1 MKHKCSI
8 MSELQVRHVATML
21 KQRYSDKIDMSDCLT
36 SYKDDKENLL
46 LTRAYAA
53 YALQII
59 AEIPEEIAANSI
71 TDGINDNGIDAI
83 LFDKH
88 SKVLW
93 VVQSK
98 WKRKGIGEPESGDT
112 LKFCNGI
119 KKIIEDDFESFNDK
133 IKNKQNDIE
142 DALNDYTVKI
152 KIILAYTG
160 SDNLSS
166 HNKDA
171 INQLL
176 QYVNEDSVELM
187 SFETFT
193 LSQAHKALAGL
204 IDGQPINSEIVINS
218 YGKIDEPY
226 KAVYGYVNGTVFA
239 QLWDKYKSK
248 LFSEN
253 IRGFLGDSIV
263 NDDVQE
269 TITRCP
275 ENFFYYNNGITILCD
290 SFIKKP
296 LMQQNAGT
304 FDVRNLKIVNGA
316 QTVGSIGKAYNTTS
330 DAVEK
335 LWVTVKIISLENCP
349 TDFGEN
355 VTKKTNTQNK
365 IEKRDFVSLDYLQDK
380 LKTELALLGVNYHI
394 KRSIDVETDEN
405 SCTVEELMIATACSL
420 SNIDFAVMAKR
431 EVGLLWNDI
440 KQEPYTL
447 IINDSLKAI
456 KAWRCIQV
464 MRKLNTYIKKESKQ
478 KIGRERACIIHSNRF
493 VLHVILNK
501 ISAILEDENQDFSDY
516 LEQTLNSEI
525 KNIEKKVFNLVEKNF
540 KSSLIHQ
547 VFRNF
552 TKCRELQTV
561 ILKE

>member
-1 MKHKCSI
+1 

-21 KQRYSDKIDMSDCLT
+21 KQRYSDIIDISDCLT
-36 SYKDDKENLL
+36 TNESDFDNLL

-53 YALQII
+53 YALQTI
-59 AEIPEEIAANSI
+59 AEVPEEVAANSI
-71 TDGINDNGIDAI
+71 TDGVNDNGIDAV
-83 LFDKH
+83 LFDKPQ
-88 SKVLW
+88 KILW
-93 VVQSK
+93 IVQSK
-98 WKRKGIGEPESGDT
+98 WKRKGVGEPESGDT
-112 LKFCNGI
+112 LKFCSGI
-119 KKIIEDDFESFNDK
+119 RKIIEDDFETFNEK

-142 DALNDYTVKI
+142 EALNDYTVKI
-152 KIILAYTG
+152 NIILAYTG
-160 SDNLSS
+160 GDNLSS
-166 HNKDA
+166 HNMDA
-171 INQLL
+171 INRLL
-176 QYVNEDSVELM
+176 QDVNEDSDELM

-193 LSQAHKALAGL
+193 LSKAHKALAGL
-204 IDGQPINSEIVINS
+204 VDGQPINTEIVLNS
-218 YGKIDEPY
+218 FGKIDEPY
-226 KAVYGYVNGTVFA
+226 KAVYGYVNGITFA
-239 QLWDKYKSK
+239 QLWEMFKSK

-269 TITRCP
+269 TISRCP

-304 FDVRNLKIVNGA
+304 FEIKNFKIVNGA
-316 QTVGSIGKAYNTTS
+316 QTVGSIGRAYKTSS

-335 LWVTVKIISLENCP
+335 IWVMVKLISLENCP
-349 TDFGEN
+349 KDFGEN
-355 VTKKTNTQNK
+355 VTRKTNTQNK

-394 KRSIDVETDEN
+394 KRSIDVETDEK

-431 EVGLLWNDI
+431 EVGLLWNDT

-447 IINDSLKAI
+447 IINENLTAI

-464 MRKLNTYIKKESKQ
+464 MRKLNAYIKIESKQ
-478 KIGRERACIIHSNRF
+478 KTGRERICIIHSNRF
-493 VLHVILNK
+493 VLHIILNK
-501 ISAILEDENQDFSDY
+501 IAAKLEDENQNFDNY

-525 KNIEKKVFNLVEKNF
+525 NDIENRLFKLVEKNF

-552 TKCRELQTV
+552 TKCRELHTLV
-561 ILKE
+561 LK

>member
-1 MKHKCSI
+1 

-21 KQRYSDKIDMSDCLT
+21 KQRYSDKIGTSDCLT
-36 SYKDDKENLL
+36 NNEDDFDNLF

-53 YALQII
+53 YSLQVI
-59 AEIPEEIAANSI
+59 AEVSEEVAANSI
-71 TDGINDNGIDAI
+71 TDGVNDNGIDAI
-83 LFDKH
+83 LFDR
-88 SKVLW
+88 SNKVLW
-93 VVQSK
+93 IVQSK
-98 WKRKGIGEPESGDT
+98 WKRKGKGEPETGDT
-112 LKFCNGI
+112 LKFCSGI
-119 KKIIEDDFESFNDK
+119 RKIIEDDFKSFNEK

-142 DALNDYTVKI
+142 EALNDYTVKI
-152 KIILAYTG
+152 NIILAYTG
-160 SDNLSS
+160 GDNLSS
-166 HNKDA
+166 HNMDV
-171 INQLL
+171 INSLL
-176 QYVNEDSVELM
+176 QYVNQDSEELM

-193 LSQAHKALAGL
+193 LSKAHKALAGL
-204 IDGQPINSEIVINS
+204 VDGQPINTEIVINS

-226 KAVYGYVNGTVFA
+226 KSVYGYVNGTFFA
-239 QLWDKYKSK
+239 QLWDMHKSR

-263 NDDVQE
+263 NEDVQE
-269 TITRCP
+269 TITKCP

-316 QTVGSIGKAYNTTS
+316 QTVGSIGKANKASS
-330 DAVEK
+330 DAIEK
-335 LWVTVKIISLENCP
+335 IWVTVKLISLENCP
-349 TDFGEN
+349 KDFGDN
-355 VTKKTNTQNK
+355 VTRKTNTQNK

-394 KRSIDVETDEN
+394 KRSIDVETDEK

-431 EVGLLWNDI
+431 EVGLLWNNT

-447 IINDSLKAI
+447 IVNEDLTAI

-464 MRKLNTYIKKESKQ
+464 MRKVNAYIKTNLKKET
-478 KIGRERACIIHSNRF
+478 GRKRICLIHSNRF
-493 VLHVILNK
+493 VLHIILNRIVTK
-501 ISAILEDENQDFSDY
+501 LEDENQNFDAY
-516 LEQTLNSEI
+516 LEQTLDSEI
-525 KNIEKKVFNLVEKNF
+525 EDVEARLFNLVEKKF

-552 TKCRELQTV
+552 TKCRELRTV
-561 ILKE
+561 FFK